1 MATRVQGPAPAA
13 NRPEPAPHLGPT
25 ALFSGRQSVVFLFC
39 FSAALYLGT
48 AFYPSLLD
56 DADSSHA
63 VVAREMLTR
72 GDYVTMYMNGIRY
85 LMKAPLHYWLVA
97 LSYRIFGQNAFA
109 TRLPVALSMIALVLL
124 LYEFGRRFFDRRSG
138 FYAAL
143 AGATSVGMF
152 IFTRIMIPEAI
163 YALLF
168 TASFYLFLRG
178 WTSASETSQRTL
190 SKRACYWG
198 AAALVGFAVLTR
210 GLVGLVF
217 PAGIIAVF
225 VTVTGGWRRWRE
237 LRLVSCA
244 LIVLA
249 IALPWHLLAERRSPG
264 FLWSFIVN
272 EHFNR
277 ALGTRWPPDYDAVPL
292 WLWWIE
298 HLAWFFPW
306 SVFIGFA
313 LKQFISPRRW
323 RALGSA
329 EQQARVFLFVW
340 AGFILLFF
348 SLVGGSRMEYYSFGA
363 WPAIALLLGL
373 GLARAEAA
381 RNGKS
386 LLRAQAALAILG
398 VLLGTALLLLV
409 ARSFQV
415 QKQDI
420 ATLVTT
426 HENDFYRVSMA
437 HIFDLTPQAFADLR
451 VPATLAALGFG
462 GAFAAAWL
470 LRRRGSALA
479 ATLAMAAGMIAF
491 FAAAD
496 IAYGAFQPLLSSRQL
511 ADQINRYL
519 RPQDQVAAY
528 GDFDDTSSVA
538 FYTRRRM
545 WMYVPD
551 SAGTGIDYHL
561 VDNLTFGSKFAD
573 APHIFLNDAEFAR
586 LWKQPERVFLV
597 VPELQRAAA
606 LPRLRALGA
615 WTFAQLGGKIVLSN
629 QPVTRDEPP
638 LAEVK

>member
-1 MATRVQGPAPAA
+1 MSTLVQGPAAA
-13 NRPEPAPHLGPT
+13 NLPGAALRPQGTGFFASRG
-25 ALFSGRQSVVFLFC
+25 AVVFLFC

-97 LSYRIFGQNAFA
+97 FSYRIFGQNAFA
-109 TRLPVALSMIALVLL
+109 TRLPVALSMVTLVLL
-124 LYEFGRRFFDRRSG
+124 LYEFGRRFFSAKVG

-143 AGATSVGMF
+143 VVASSVGMF

-168 TASFYLFLRG
+168 TAAFYLFLRA
-178 WTSASETSQRTL
+178 WTHSLDQRTG
-190 SKRACYWG
+190 YWG
-198 AAALVGFAVLTR
+198 GAAMIGLAVLTR

-217 PAGIIAVF
+217 PAAVIFFF
-225 VTVTGGWRRWRE
+225 VLLTGGLRRWRE
-237 LRLVSCA
+237 LRLLSCT

-249 IALPWHLLAERRSPG
+249 IALPWHILAEMRSPG

-292 WLWWIE
+292 WLWWLE

-306 SVFIGFA
+306 SVFVGFA
-313 LKQFISPRRW
+313 LKQFVPIRRW
-323 RALGSA
+323 LSLRSA
-329 EQQARVFLFVW
+329 EEQARVFLFIW
-340 AGFILLFF
+340 AALILLFF
-348 SLVGGSRMEYYSFGA
+348 SVVGGSRMEYYSFGA

-373 GLARAEAA
+373 GLARAEEAN
-381 RNGKS
+381 RRS
-386 LLRAQAALAILG
+386 VLRVQTVLAISG
-398 VLLGTALLLLV
+398 IVLAAALLLLV
-409 ARSFQV
+409 AKSFQV

-451 VPATLAALGFG
+451 IPATLAAIAFG
-462 GAFAAAWL
+462 GAFGIAWIM
-470 LRRRGSALA
+470 RRRGRALG
-479 ATLAMAAGMIAF
+479 ATLAMAAGMAMF
-491 FAAAD
+491 FSAAD

-519 RPQDQVAAY
+519 RPQDQVAIY

-538 FYTRRRM
+538 FYSHRRV
-545 WMYVPD
+545 WIYD
-551 SAGTGIDYHL
+551 GL
-561 VDNLTFGSKFAD
+561 VNNLVFGSKYRD
-573 APHIFLNDAEFAR
+573 APHIFLNDAEFGA

-597 VPELQRAAA
+597 VPELQRSVA
-606 LPRLRALGA
+606 LPKLEAEGA
-615 WTFAQLGGKIVLSN
+615 WIFAQLGGKIVLTN
-629 QPVTRDEPP
+629 QPIVPTEPK
-638 LAEVK
+638 LMASR